1 MSQHHKLY
9 NNDMLKIS
17 CNNQIIER
25 VQQDKLLG
33 VVIDEHSELY
43 THVRNIFLNVYSTLT

>member
-43 THVRNIFLNVYSTLT
+43 THVRNIF